1 MTKFIILRHGYS
13 IYNKAKKY
21 TGQSDIPLDETGVIQ
36 AEAAGKYI
44 AENYKIDKI
53 YSSDLERAVNTAKP
67 AADLLGL
74 GIETRAD
81 LRELNVGKWQ
91 DMEFSLIKEK
101 YPEEFSKH
109 KENPYINRCG
119 IDGENYTELMERAV
133 SAFTEMAEKNE
144 GKCVLVATHGGLI
157 KVLMCFWQNIDNSR
171 IGEIKVVNNASVT
184 EVIYDNGK
192 AEFLKIGYD
201 NYLTNKTD
209 FTENIE

>member
-21 TGQSDIPLDETGVIQ
+21 TGQSDIPLDETGVLQ

-44 AENYKIDKI
+44 AENYSIDKI

-74 GIETRAD
+74 TIETRAD
-81 LRELNVGKWQ
+81 LRELNVGRWQ
-91 DMEFSLIKEK
+91 DMEFSLIREK
-101 YPEEFSKH
+101 YPEEFASFKAT
-109 KENPYINRCG
+109 PYITRCG
-119 IDGENYTELMERAV
+119 IDGENYTELMARAI
-133 SAFTEMAEKNE
+133 SAFSEMAKKNE

-157 KVLMCFWQNIDNSR
+157 KALMCAWQNIDISK
-171 IGEIKVVNNASVT
+171 IEEIKVVNNASVT

-192 AEFLKIGYD
+192 AEFLKTGYD
-201 NYLTNKTD
+201 DYLANKTD